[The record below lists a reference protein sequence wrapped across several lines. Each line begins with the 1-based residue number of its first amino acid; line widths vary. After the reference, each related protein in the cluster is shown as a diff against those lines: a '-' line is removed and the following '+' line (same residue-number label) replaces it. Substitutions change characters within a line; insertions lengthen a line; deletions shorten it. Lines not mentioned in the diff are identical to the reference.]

1 MRNNKWVYAG
11 LFLFLFLFTCSTRNP
26 GKEEEFGAI
35 FVKSNIL
42 GAKIYLDNANT
53 GKFTP
58 DTLLDVPA
66 GSHQVRIEKFGY
78 SSNPK
83 NTTIWLEAWA
93 LDSADFDLNRLYLS
107 AMKVFSEPA
116 GAMIVI
122 DNDSIGE
129 RTPAILGSVPTGKH
143 IVSVYKDSY
152 STDLPGKVVVDLV
165 QNEEAFATFNLTSG
179 TPGTS
184 VGKIPPNFNL
194 QDDYNNWISLCNYR
208 GYVIFLNFWDYT

>member
-1 MRNNKWVYAG
+1 MRNNKWFYAG
-11 LFLFLFLFTCSTRNP
+11 FFLFLFLFTCSTRNP
-26 GKEEEFGAI
+26 GENEEFGAI

-42 GAKIYLDNANT
+42 GAEIFLDNDPT
-53 GKFTP
+53 GKVTP
-58 DTLLDVPA
+58 DTLLDVPT
-66 GSHQVRIEKFGY
+66 GSHQVSIKKFGY
-78 SSNPK
+78 NPK
-83 NTTIWLEAWA
+83 DTTIWVEAWA
-93 LDSADFDLNRLYLS
+93 LDTAAFILEKLYYGAL
-107 AMKVFSEPA
+107 KVFSNPS

-152 STDLPGKVVVDLV
+152 FTDLPGKVVVDLV

-194 QDDYNNWISLCNYR
+194 QDDYNNWISLYNYR
-208 GYVIFLNFWDYT
+208 GFVIILNFWDYT